1 MSYDETSFIEVDI
14 WVFGIYF
21 LTLLLTK
28 KVYEWKM
35 STEIRGVIQMSLLVK
50 GVDNVNIK
58 AHRMFINE
66 TKGIIEVS

>member
-1 MSYDETSFIEVDI
+1 
-14 WVFGIYF
+14 
-21 LTLLLTK
+21 
-28 KVYEWKM
+28 M